1 MVTHVGPCIFFF
13 HVSNN
18 LKFNLF
24 LRKSLIFFSN
34 NKGHAK
40 GSREEMG
47 RHSVVII
54 KTARQTRDFG
64 LVYEQTQMSN
74 GDASQDI
81 IFILVPSSAS

>member
-1 MVTHVGPCIFFF
+1 
-13 HVSNN
+13 
-18 LKFNLF
+18 
-24 LRKSLIFFSN
+24 
-34 NKGHAK
+34 
-40 GSREEMG
+40 MG